1 MHNFSVSNSFPAAST
16 TASIS
21 TTTSQDSQLGTAD
34 GQHPRGSFMGLLT
47 TPYTPAEFT
56 QILSTYYQQDELR
69 LLSYIHVSDMG
80 ASQTNP
86 FEVLATHQTVT
97 FGDDDQGQ
105 SASPLSLFNEP
116 SRFQKSPQSVDDV
129 LPIVREEQSPDPT
142 DEWIIVDKSQ
152 PRPYKCGYPRGCDK
166 SYLKRCQLIWHVV
179 SHTGKSKFKCLH
191 PECVGN
197 EYFGTRGTLNRHLP
211 HNTPQ
216 KRLSNVI
223 AVTDDLRVNIIL
235 RITRNMCIL
244 QKMSKNH
251 QNERKNNCKLKNFY
265 NSG

>member
-1 MHNFSVSNSFPAAST
+1 M
-16 TASIS
+16 
-21 TTTSQDSQLGTAD
+21 GT
-34 GQHPRGSFMGLLT
+34 
-47 TPYTPAEFT
+47 
-56 QILSTYYQQDELR
+56 
-69 LLSYIHVSDMG
+69 
-80 ASQTNP
+80 SQTNP

-142 DEWIIVDKSQ
+142 DDWIIVDKSQ

-197 EYFGTRGTLNRHLP
+197 EYFGTRGTLNRHIATQ
-211 HNTPQ
+211 HTSETPFQCDSCNRRFARKYYFKDHKEHVHSPENEQ
-216 KRLSNVI
+216 KSP
-223 AVTDDLRVNIIL
+223 
-235 RITRNMCIL
+235 
-244 QKMSKNH
+244 K
-251 QNERKNNCKLKNFY
+251 RKKK
-265 NSG
+265 